1 MGKIA
6 FVFSGQGAQY
16 PGMGKSLYENCK
28 SAAALYNF
36 AEKLRPGTMEQSF
49 NGTADMLTRTE
60 NAQPCLYLV
69 SVSAALALHEH
80 GIFEDGAAGFSL
92 GEISALGACGAY
104 SEIDGFRLVTE
115 RGKIMQSAADKYD
128 TAMAAVLKTSADRV
142 ENICRD
148 IADVY
153 PVNYNSPVQTVI
165 AGSKSAIALFKEK
178 AADIGA
184 RVIDLAVSAAFHSP
198 YMNEASDEFS
208 EILKGFDIEPPLKPV
223 YANLTALP
231 YKNSLKK
238 TLAMQMKSP
247 VLWNKTIDNM
257 IADGYDTFIEVGAG
271 KTLTGLIKKIS
282 SDVKTYNVENM
293 EDIEKTVKAVKEN
306 A

>member
-28 SAAALYNF
+28 SAAALYDF
-36 AEKLRPGTMEQSF
+36 AESIRHGTMEQSF
-49 NGTADMLTRTE
+49 NGTAEQLTRTE
-60 NAQPCLYLV
+60 NAQPCMYLV
-69 SVSAALALHEH
+69 SVSAALALHEY
-80 GIFEDGAAGFSL
+80 GLFEDGAAGFSL

-104 SEIDGFRLVTE
+104 SEVDGFRLVTE
-115 RGKIMQSAADKYD
+115 RGRIMQKAADKCD
-128 TAMAAVLKTSADRV
+128 TAMAAVLKVSAEDV
-142 ENICRD
+142 ENICKD
-148 IADVY
+148 ITDVY
-153 PVNYNSPVQTVI
+153 PVNYNSPIQTVI
-165 AGSKSAIALFKEK
+165 AGSKAAIAQFKEK

-184 RVIDLAVSAAFHSP
+184 RSVDLAVSAAFHSP
-198 YMNEASDEFS
+198 YMNEASDEFAEALKDF
-208 EILKGFDIEPPLKPV
+208 EITAPFKPV

-231 YKNSLKK
+231 YKDSFKEM
-238 TLAMQMKSP
+238 LAKQMKNP

-257 IADGYDTFIEVGAG
+257 IADGYDTFIEVGPG

-282 SDVKTYNVENM
+282 SDVKTYNVETI
-293 EDIEKTVKAVKEN
+293 EDVEKTVKAVKEN